1 MAKAPYSDIK
11 HDARQSMKG
20 HIGEVILVG
29 LIIPIAFSMI
39 SNFFNGILEF
49 THFSV
54 PLILSIYTTAISS
67 YITYRMLVK
76 ITRYKSDTIFM
87 RFFGTKKGILS
98 TLGWGLLS
106 SLILGVYLY
115 IYWDYIIFFNDLI
128 DLITSEIY
136 FDNPEI
142 LDSFIKEY
150 VIDDISSAAV
160 IFSSIFSLFV
170 MIITIRFSFTL
181 YIIGD
186 TDENLLEALKKSWTI
201 TRGNWWRL
209 FFFPLSFLLW
219 FFAII
224 FTLGLALIYV
234 TPYIKV
240 AHASMYNHLLKE
252 NEFIFDDGFSRKRD
266 DLTDDSALDE
276 KQSKFDEKDPF
287 DVYYK

>member
-1 MAKAPYSDIK
+1 MKVFIK
-11 HDARQSMKG
+11 KYYIYLA
-20 HIGEVILVG
+20 IIIIAVTIVIL
-29 LIIPIAFSMI
+29 IP
-39 SNFFNGILEF
+39 
-49 THFSV
+49 
-54 PLILSIYTTAISS
+54 
-67 YITYRMLVK
+67 
-76 ITRYKSDTIFM
+76 D
-87 RFFGTKKGILS
+87 
-98 TLGWGLLS
+98 
-106 SLILGVYLY
+106 GVYLY

-150 VIDDISSAAV
+150 VIDDISSAAL